1 MGFIHCLVQISDFLQ
16 YLEMAHHSFFL
27 SPKIGHLLC
36 LFALH
41 LSLSCSAAYHDNIP
55 FRSPVHSVCWIDVAS
70 RRHGWKLR
78 GEGREETNV
87 LCYLSPLIVAS
98 QDRVTVTHAM
108 APVLIVWP
116 YFHVLVTFA
125 VPPSSSQDDGSSLLL
140 LISGFPF
147 KYQHVKPMFVLSF
160 LIMKYLDI

>member
-78 GEGREETNV
+78 GEGERRNQG
-87 LCYLSPLIVAS
+87 PLLPVS
-98 QDRVTVTHAM
+98 THCG
-108 APVLIVWP
+108 LLGQG
-116 YFHVLVTFA
+116 HSHSCHG
-125 VPPSSSQDDGSSLLL
+125 PSSHCMALLSCSSNFCCSSLQLL
-140 LISGFPF
+140 G
-147 KYQHVKPMFVLSF
+147 
-160 LIMKYLDI
+160 